1 MTVAGDL
8 ALVNAVDQLK
18 EKDLLRQFMGKT
30 EVETGE
36 LGNDPKIETAVVE
49 ALKEV
54 GIGKETAT
62 ENASGKENG
71 IENASANEKE
81 SGNGSVETGKD
92 LAVTI
97 VGSAEVKTVNGNVVA
112 GKKEKEVVTL
122 NGKRWWTRFGGATKT
137 DDHRARVRDQRA
149 LTTNG

>member
-54 GIGKETAT
+54 GIGKESAT

-122 NGKRWWTRFGGATKT
+122 NGKRWWTRVGGATRI